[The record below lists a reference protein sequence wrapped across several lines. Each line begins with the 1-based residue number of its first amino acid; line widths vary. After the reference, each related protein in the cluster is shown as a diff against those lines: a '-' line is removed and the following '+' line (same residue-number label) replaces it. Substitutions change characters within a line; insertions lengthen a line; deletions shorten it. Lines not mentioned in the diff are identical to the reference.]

1 MSAQELVG
9 TRRDVT
15 WALQGTSGLEPAT
28 GMWLSR
34 QQGWQSGFSLMVT
47 LPGDCEKE
55 KKKTSDCH
63 KLPWGRPDKDLPR
76 PKYLSSLIRN

>member
-15 WALQGTSGLEPAT
+15 WVLQGTSGLDPAT

-55 KKKTSDCH
+55 KKK
-63 KLPWGRPDKDLPR
+63 P
-76 PKYLSSLIRN
+76 LIATNCLGGGWTRISRDPST